1 MAGMAAR
8 SSSNRAA
15 SWGADAPVGEE
26 QARERLLAAAEA
38 CYLEHGP
45 SRTRMG
51 DIANQAGVH
60 RRTVYDYFPTKDAL
74 LAASFVR
81 AIGGVLEASE
91 SCWQTDEPF
100 LDQLV
105 NAMTV
110 GLQAA
115 RRSPTM
121 ALLIGT
127 DELGR
132 TFRAAEASELWGKSL
147 AEALGGR
154 IEAAMAAGEVRDDLS
169 AETMAHWVTRI
180 AFSLAAE
187 RGRPEDG
194 GDAGLIRA
202 FIPACLAP
210 RPSL

>member
-1 MAGMAAR
+1 MAGMTAQT
-8 SSSNRAA
+8 SSTRAA

-38 CYLEHGP
+38 CYLERGP

-51 DIANQAGVH
+51 DIANRAGVH

-81 AIGGVLEASE
+81 AISGVQEVSE
-91 SCWQTDEPF
+91 PCWQTDEPF
-100 LDQLV
+100 LDRLV
-105 NAMTV
+105 NAMIV

-115 RRSPTM
+115 RSSPTM
-121 ALLIGT
+121 ALLIGA

-132 TFRAAEASELWGKSL
+132 TFRAAEASDLWGESL
-147 AEALGGR
+147 AKVLGRR
-154 IEAAMAAGEVRDDLS
+154 IEVAMAAGEVRDDLS

-187 RGRPEDG
+187 QGRPEDG

-210 RPSL
+210 RPSQ

>member
-1 MAGMAAR
+1 MAGMAPQT
-8 SSSNRAA
+8 SSTRAA

-38 CYLEHGP
+38 CYLERGP
-45 SRTRMG
+45 SRTRMS
-51 DIANQAGVH
+51 DIANRAGVH

-81 AIGGVLEASE
+81 AISGVLETSE
-91 SCWQTDEPF
+91 SCWHTDEPF
-100 LDQLV
+100 LSQLV
-105 NAMTV
+105 NAVIV

-132 TFRAAEASELWGKSL
+132 TFRAAEASELWGESL
-147 AEALGGR
+147 AEALGRR
-154 IEAAMAAGEVRDDLS
+154 IETAMAAGEVRDDLS

-187 RGRPEDG
+187 QGRPEDG

-210 RPSL
+210 RPAP